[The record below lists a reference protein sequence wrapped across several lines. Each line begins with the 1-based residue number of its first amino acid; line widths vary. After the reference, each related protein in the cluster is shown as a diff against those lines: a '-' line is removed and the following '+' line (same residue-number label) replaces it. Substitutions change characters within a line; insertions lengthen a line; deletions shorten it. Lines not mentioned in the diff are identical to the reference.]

1 LQVSYLTVLWSTP
14 KIITDAM
21 QVVYTFITAPTP
33 LQVEGVL
40 ELYRLQGW
48 WGPPT
53 DHDPELA
60 EAIIR
65 GSHCF
70 VVASHEGSVIGM
82 GRAISDRASDAY
94 IQDLAVRFAF
104 RGNGIGTRMVNELI
118 TRLRSD
124 GLGWIGLVAE
134 AGTWDF
140 YRRTGFAEMPGSV
153 LMLKKNL

>member
-1 LQVSYLTVLWSTP
+1 MQ
-14 KIITDAM
+14 IT
-21 QVVYTFITAPTP
+21 YTFITEPAPS
-33 LQVEGVL
+33 QIEGVL

-60 EAIIR
+60 GAIIM

-70 VVASHEGSVIGM
+70 VVASHEGSIIGM

-104 RGNGIGTRMVNELI
+104 RGKGIGTRMVNELI
-118 TRLRSD
+118 ARLRTD
-124 GLGWIGLVAE
+124 GLGWVGLVAE

-140 YRRTGFAEMPGSV
+140 YRRAGFAEMPGSI
-153 LMLKKNL
+153 LMLKKNP

>member
-1 LQVSYLTVLWSTP
+1 
-14 KIITDAM
+14 M
-21 QVVYTFITAPTP
+21 QVVYTFIEEPTP

-48 WGPPT
+48 WGAPT

-70 VVASHEGSVIGM
+70 VIASCEGSIVGM

-94 IQDLAVRFAF
+94 IQDLTVRFAF
-104 RGNGIGTRMVNELI
+104 RGKGIGTRMVNEI
-118 TRLRSD
+118 IGRLRHD
-124 GLGWIGLVAE
+124 GLGWLGLVAE
-134 AGTWDF
+134 EGTWDF
-140 YRRTGFAEMPGSV
+140 YRRAGFAEMTGSI

>member
-1 LQVSYLTVLWSTP
+1 
-14 KIITDAM
+14 M
-21 QVVYTFITAPTP
+21 QIVYTFITEPTP
-33 LQVEGVL
+33 LQIEGVL

-48 WGPPT
+48 WGEPG

-65 GSHCF
+65 GSHSF
-70 VVASHEGSVIGM
+70 VIASHEGRLVGM

-94 IQDLAVRFAF
+94 IQDLTVHPEF
-104 RGNGIGTRMVNELI
+104 RGKGIGTRMVQELDG
-118 TRLRSD
+118 RLQSD

-140 YRRTGFAEMPGSV
+140 YRRIGFADMPGSV
-153 LMLKKNL
+153 LMLKKP

>member
-1 LQVSYLTVLWSTP
+1 
-14 KIITDAM
+14 M
-21 QVVYTFITAPTP
+21 QIVYTFIKEPTP

-70 VVASHEGSVIGM
+70 VVASHEGKIIGM

-94 IQDLAVRFAF
+94 IQDLVVRLAF
-104 RGNGIGTRMVNELI
+104 RGKGIGTGMVNEI
-118 TRLRSD
+118 IGRLRQD

-134 AGTWDF
+134 EGTWDF
-140 YRRTGFAEMPGSV
+140 YRRAGFAEMPGSI

>member
-1 LQVSYLTVLWSTP
+1 
-14 KIITDAM
+14 M
-21 QVVYTFITAPTP
+21 QVVYTFIKEPTL
-33 LQVEGVL
+33 LQVDGVL

-70 VVASHEGSVIGM
+70 VVASNEGSIIGM
-82 GRAISDRASDAY
+82 GRAISDKASDAY
-94 IQDLAVRFAF
+94 IQDLVVRFAD
-104 RGNGIGTRMVNELI
+104 RGKGIGTRMVNEI
-118 TRLRSD
+118 IGRLRHD

-140 YRRTGFAEMPGSV
+140 YRRAGFAEMPGSV

>member
-1 LQVSYLTVLWSTP
+1 
-14 KIITDAM
+14 M
-21 QVVYTFITAPTP
+21 QIVYSFIKEPAP
-33 LQVEGVL
+33 LQVEDVL

-70 VVASHEGSVIGM
+70 VVASHEGKIIGM

-94 IQDLAVRFAF
+94 IQDLVVRLAF
-104 RGNGIGTRMVNELI
+104 RGKGIGTGMVNEI
-118 TRLRSD
+118 IGRLRQD

-134 AGTWDF
+134 EGTWDF
-140 YRRTGFAEMPGSV
+140 YRRAGFVEMPGSI